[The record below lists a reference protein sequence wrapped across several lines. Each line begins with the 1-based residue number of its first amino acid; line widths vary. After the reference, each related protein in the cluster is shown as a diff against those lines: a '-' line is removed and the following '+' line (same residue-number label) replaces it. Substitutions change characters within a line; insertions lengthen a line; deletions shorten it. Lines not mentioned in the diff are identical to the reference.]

1 MRKTTLNI
9 IAVLIAALLSF
20 GFISCDKDK
29 KNEPDTPGQ
38 VDPDHPN
45 NPNDTVTPPPP
56 PPSGDQVKT
65 PEEQKQYLETV
76 ALDFMNKIPS
86 SDFKSLGELGKYIYD
101 IYIYYYNWDNVGQW
115 GRDVFNAAR
124 EALGTTSF
132 ESKTYDSGYYTYTYN
147 YLYTNYKALLMAS
160 NFTGHFVAQYGQWS
174 YQKAN
179 DLQFIFTDQQN
190 KQLILKVET
199 SGETAKVHAFD
210 VNDWTGSFDDN
221 YGYTRITH
229 EYYDRTACTLA
240 VPEKVVVTLLQGQ
253 TKLIQTTVKINM
265 SGLTDQDFD
274 LSKGN
279 FTVSATTELNNGYKF
294 DVSQVA
300 YTGNSKASLS
310 WVMSKNN
317 TKLIT
322 MGVSGDISGIPSVNV
337 SEFSSET
344 FDIDDYNT
352 DDANAKNVVMS
363 LDVLGKVQMKG
374 TVADIRSYVDYL
386 IKADEHDDS
395 EGTFKSYINQA
406 NALTDINVYYDG
418 KSTKHASIRLEPF
431 REEGWYQTYWTA
443 EPVLVFYS
451 DGSSYSTFE
460 AFFNQSEFKRTINT
474 FKTLANAYANI
485 IGQQIDW

>member
-1 MRKTTLNI
+1 MKKTTLKL
-9 IAVLIAALLSF
+9 IAVLISALLSI

-29 KNEPDTPGQ
+29 NNEPDTPGK
-38 VDPDHPN
+38 VDPDNPN
-45 NPNDTVTPPPP
+45 NPNDTINPPSPPPGSNP
-56 PPSGDQVKT
+56 GQAKT

-76 ALDFMNKIPS
+76 ALDFMNKVPA
-86 SDFKSLGELGKYIYD
+86 SDFKTLGELGKFLYD
-101 IYIYYYNWDNVGQW
+101 IYFDYYDWSNVEWW
-115 GRDVFNAAR
+115 GKDVYNAAR
-124 EALGTTSF
+124 EALGTT
-132 ESKTYDSGYYTYTYN
+132 TYDRETNGYYTYTYI
-147 YLYTNYKALLMAS
+147 YTNYKALLMAS
-160 NFTGHFVAQYGQWS
+160 NFTGHFLASHGYWS
-174 YQKAN
+174 YESAN
-179 DLQFIFTDQQN
+179 DLQFIFADKQGQ
-190 KQLILKVET
+190 QLILKVET

-210 VNDWTGSFDDN
+210 VNDWYDS
-221 YGYTRITH
+221 YTQHSGNSTIYND
-229 EYYDRTACTLA
+229 YYNRTACTIG
-240 VPEKVVVTLLQGQ
+240 VPEKIVVTLLQGQ
-253 TKLIQTTVKINM
+253 TRLIRTTVKIDLRSLN
-265 SGLTDQDFD
+265 GQEFD

-310 WVMSKNN
+310 WVMSKNS

-322 MGVSGDISGIPSVNV
+322 MGVAGDISGIPSVNV
-337 SEFSSET
+337 SEFTSPA
-344 FDIDDYNT
+344 FDFDDYNI
-352 DDANAKNVVMS
+352 DDANAKNVVVS

-374 TVADIRSYVDYL
+374 TVADIRRYVDYL
-386 IKADEHDDS
+386 IEADENDYA